1 MGGYSIHLRDLQT
14 LSNGNWLNDNV
25 YSNRYSFIQ
34 IIIICGELAY
44 QKVLERI
51 ISINRII
58 NREINMSLF

>member
-25 YSNRYSFIQ
+25 YNIVYPFIQ
-34 IIIICGELAY
+34 IINICGELAY
-44 QKVLERI
+44 QKAIERY

-58 NREINMSLF
+58 NREIIMSLL

>member
-14 LSNGNWLNDNV
+14 LSNENWLNDNV

-34 IIIICGELAY
+34 IINVCGELAY
-44 QKVLERI
+44 QKALESI
-51 ISINRII
+51 ISNNRII